1 MLKETTAIRHLC
13 ELSYLDHNE
22 QISKLADQTVR
33 CSLPCT
39 ALHSAS
45 CIISYPQ
52 VDLVLALEPDLAD
65 LIRETKF
72 RVFNAEWLNAVENG
86 DDHDQVRI
94 NVAVSTFRSGLIQ
107 FDHGDDGES
116 AYHSYSSAW
125 ADQEG
130 LWSQGQKFVGDE
142 GED

>member
-1 MLKETTAIRHLC
+1 
-13 ELSYLDHNE
+13 
-22 QISKLADQTVR
+22 
-33 CSLPCT
+33 
-39 ALHSAS
+39 
-45 CIISYPQ
+45 
-52 VDLVLALEPDLAD
+52 LALEPDLAD

-94 NVAVSTFRSGLIQ
+94 NDAVSTFRSGLIQ